1 MQTQFEA
8 CVRGLP
14 MVELQNLLFFITDS
28 RYFHYASIRI
38 IGKPNWSQEKLPTS
52 ETCFNT
58 LYMPL
63 YENEALMA
71 RKLSMA
77 TANCGGYGLI

>member
-1 MQTQFEA
+1 M
-8 CVRGLP
+8 RGLP
-14 MVELQNLLFFITDS
+14 MGELQNLFFFITDS
-28 RYFHYASIRI
+28 RYFTYASIRI

-52 ETCFNT
+52 ATCFNT

-63 YENEALMA
+63 YENEALMV

-77 TANCGGYGLI
+77 TANCARYRLI

>member
-1 MQTQFEA
+1 M
-8 CVRGLP
+8 RNLP
-14 MVELQNLLFFITDS
+14 AGELQNLFFFITDS
-28 RYFHYASIRI
+28 RYFHYAAMKI
-38 IGKPNWSQEKLPTS
+38 IGKPEWVQEKLPIAA
-52 ETCFNT
+52 TCFNT

-77 TANCGGYGLI
+77 TTNCEGYGLI